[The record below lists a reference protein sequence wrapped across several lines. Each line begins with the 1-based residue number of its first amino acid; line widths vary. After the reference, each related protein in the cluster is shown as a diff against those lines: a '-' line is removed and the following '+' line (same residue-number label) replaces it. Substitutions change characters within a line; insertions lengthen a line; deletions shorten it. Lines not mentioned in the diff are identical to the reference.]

1 MGATSTKGEEGGWP
15 HTHDTAMY
23 HNIVLEV
30 LSLQTTEKIKE
41 KENAEIF
48 FPITRTKSTMH
59 HHHQVTRTID
69 VTQSH

>member
-30 LSLQTTEKIKE
+30 LSLQTTEKVKE

-48 FPITRTKSTMH
+48 FSNHENKINYAPSSSSNKNH
-59 HHHQVTRTID
+59 
-69 VTQSH
+69 